1 MLNMCMK
8 MQECKPKRT
17 IMASILLVGNIQ
29 WVETPKLNS
38 VEFSCVGI
46 VLFNF
51 QAVLHKLWFTHS
63 CLNSLDKLH
72 SLNMSMCQ
80 HDKDPQYSSRGC
92 LLLTQPTLCKSPFW
106 PLCFDSWLTH
116 LYIDCLHLVLQYGF
130 LMSTFP
136 HQMCV
141 APDFHVCICLLSPCL
156 AAY

>member
-8 MQECKPKRT
+8 MQERKPKRT

-63 CLNSLDKLH
+63 CLNSLDKLTFFKHDLNTLVVDVYCLHNQHYANHH
-72 SLNMSMCQ
+72 SGLFVSIPDWLISISIACILFFNTAVWCPHSHIKCVLLQTSMFVFAC
-80 HDKDPQYSSRGC
+80 YRRA
-92 LLLTQPTLCKSPFW
+92 LLLTR
-106 PLCFDSWLTH
+106 
-116 LYIDCLHLVLQYGF
+116 
-130 LMSTFP
+130 
-136 HQMCV
+136 
-141 APDFHVCICLLSPCL
+141 
-156 AAY
+156 